1 MPLHQ
6 CIFSIKAIRFNKFY
20 FRNFGRHLL
29 KHFFFEHRRLE
40 DIFLG
45 APFQDQAPKT
55 DYLTYAFK
63 KLVFY

>member
-6 CIFSIKAIRFNKFY
+6 YIFSITAITFNKFY

-29 KHFFFEHRRLE
+29 EHFFLEHRPLE

-45 APFQDQAPKT
+45 APFQDQARKT
-55 DYLTYAFK
+55 
-63 KLVFY
+63 